1 MQFCASRKAFV
12 IAIFTS
18 KNSKYIW
25 SALIS
30 LLVLAAGPASLYAQ
44 VDTGS
49 ISGTVRDSSGAVIPD
64 AAITLQNP
72 STGLIFRATTNS
84 VGLYQFSAIRI
95 GTYTLSVEAKGFS
108 KATQEN
114 VSLSIQQNLVADF
127 TLTPGNVN
135 QQVEVTT
142 AQQQLQTE
150 DASVGGVVEERAIND
165 LPLNGRNY
173 TFLAQLNAGVTQS
186 QQDSRGLG
194 SSGSFTANGTAAN
207 QNNYLLDGID
217 NNSNLVDF
225 LNGNS
230 YVYKPS
236 VDSLSEFKV
245 QTGNFS
251 AEFGRA
257 AGAVLNATTK
267 SGSSQFHGDVWE
279 FFRNDAL
286 DANNYFEQ
294 QKGRYQQNQFGAT
307 LGGPIS
313 PLNHGK
319 MKTFFF
325 VDYEGTRIN
334 QATPYTSSVPTAL
347 ERSSGFTNLSE
358 LLAQGGTQTDLLGRN
373 FASGQVL
380 DPATTRPVTAGQHD
394 PVTGLTAQGSGYVR
408 DPFPGNLLPAARVG
422 ANAVNML
429 NQFPTPTSNSLFSNY
444 FSDPLLTDRLDQGDF
459 RLDQTFGDHDLAFG
473 RYSRSDETEYVPG
486 PFDTIINGGGFNTG
500 NQTNVADNAVVGWTH
515 IFSPSLV
522 NEARF
527 GFGSVDTLRTQ
538 AFSNDLTV
546 PSQYGIL
553 GIPPAPNNGGLPTYT
568 LSGLTEIGGSPWE
581 PTHEANNTYQLTENI
596 TKTVGKQTF
605 KGGFEYQHVV
615 LHFYQPAYPR
625 GSFDFDGAYTE
636 VPTYTSGN
644 TGVAQLV
651 LEPTASTV
659 AGGINFVGGSD
670 TVNGSNQA
678 TPSITRHYYAGYGQ
692 DDWKLNSK
700 TTVNLGLRYEYFGHG
715 VAPGGNA
722 LNYLPPSGSTAAEL
736 LMPNSTCKS
745 NLFSPSVL
753 AAFSTDNIG
762 IACTGNNA
770 LVQSDKADFAPRVGI
785 SYQPTPRLVVRSAFG
800 LFYGS
805 TVNGDNLVDAINYPF
820 SYTETYNEPDP
831 GHPIT
836 YPNGQIA
843 TFENGLSAISFTPTA
858 VNAAG
863 VAFTG
868 TDYHFQTPYTQEYN
882 LSVQVQIAANQS
894 FTLGYVGTQGRHLQV
909 HDNYNTPTQ
918 ILVPGENPQNF
929 VAYPNFARGF
939 TKNSTEANS
948 QYNAMQATYQF
959 SPRGGLNFLANY
971 TWSKCRTDA
980 RDILTNDI
988 GSYRA
993 PQLPGFGIKGDYA
1006 LCDYDVTNIFH
1017 LSGIYALPVGRGK
1030 ALLGNSSAIT
1040 DALFGGWQTNF
1051 ILTLQGGQPFTVP
1064 CNISTTAAFGCNA
1077 NVVFG
1082 ESLYGQHNVNQWMN
1096 PAAFTNPPVATA
1108 NGQSDYSVL
1117 GGPPTQ
1123 LYGPGWRRLDM
1134 SVFKIFNL
1142 SKEGGRRL
1150 EFRAEFFNL
1159 PNHPNFGNPGFS
1171 APGIAAAPGALN
1183 FSSNTFGQILGT
1195 RDGASDQREI
1205 QFALKFY
1212 F

>member
-1 MQFCASRKAFV
+1 VTAIIRK
-12 IAIFTS
+12 
-18 KNSKYIW
+18 KYSKYLLSSLI
-25 SALIS
+25 AL
-30 LLVLAAGPASLYAQ
+30 LTLNTGFTALHAQ

-49 ISGTVRDSSGAVIPD
+49 ISGTVKDSSGAVIPD
-64 AAITLQNP
+64 AAITLQNAN
-72 STGLIFRATTNS
+72 TGQAQHATSNS
-84 VGLYQFSAIRI
+84 SGLYQFAALRI
-95 GTYTLSVEAKGFS
+95 GTYSLTVEAKGF
-108 KATQEN
+108 ATVTQQN
-114 VSLSIQQNLVADF
+114 ATLAIQQNLVVDF
-127 TLTPGNVN
+127 TLTPGNVS
-135 QQVEVTT
+135 QQVQVTS
-142 AQQQLQTE
+142 APAQLQTE
-150 DASVGGVVEERAIND
+150 DASVGGVVEQKTIND

-236 VDSLSEFKV
+236 VDALSEFKV

-257 AGAVLNATTK
+257 AGAVLNATSK
-267 SGSSQFHGDVWE
+267 SGSSKFHGDVWE

-313 PLNHGK
+313 PLNHGSR
-319 MKTFFF
+319 KTFFF

-347 ERSSGFTNLSE
+347 EQSSGFTNLSQ
-358 LLAQGGTQTDLLGRN
+358 LLSQGGTQTDLLGRS

-380 DPATTRPVTAGQHD
+380 DPATTRAVTAGTPD
-394 PVTGLTAQGSGYVR
+394 PVTGRTATGSGYVR
-408 DPFPGNLLPAARVG
+408 DPFPGNLIPAARVD
-422 ANAVNML
+422 ANAVKML
-429 NQFPTPTSNSLFSNY
+429 NQFPAPNSSSLFSNY
-444 FSDPLLTDRLDQGDF
+444 FSDPLLTDQLDQGDI
-459 RLDQTFGDHDLAFG
+459 RLDQTFSDRDLAFG
-473 RYSRSDETEYVPG
+473 RYSRSNETEYIPG
-486 PFDTIINGGGFNTG
+486 PFNTIINGGGFNTG
-500 NQTNVADNAVVGWTH
+500 NQANVAENAVLGWTH

-538 AFSNDLTV
+538 AFSNQLNA
-546 PSQYGIL
+546 PSQYGIQ
-553 GIPPAPNNGGLPTYT
+553 GIPQVANGGGLPTYT

-581 PTHEANNTYQLTENI
+581 PTHEANNTYQLTENL
-596 TKTVGKQTF
+596 TKTAGKQTF
-605 KGGFEYQHVV
+605 KGGFEFQHVV

-644 TGVAQLV
+644 TGVAQLT
-651 LEPTASTV
+651 LTPRLSTV
-659 AGGINFVGGSD
+659 PGGINNVGGSD

-678 TPSITRHYYAGYGQ
+678 TPSIVRKYYAGYGE
-692 DDWKLNSK
+692 DDWKLNPK
-700 TTVNLGLRYEYFGHG
+700 TTLNLGVRYEYFGHG
-715 VAPGGNA
+715 VTPAGAA
-722 LNYLPPSGSTAAEL
+722 LNYLPPTGGAGAQL

-745 NLFSPSVL
+745 NNLFSNSVL
-753 AAFSTDNIG
+753 AALSTDNISIG
-762 IACTGNNA
+762 CTGNNS
-770 LVQSDKADFAPRVGI
+770 LVQSDKGDFAPRIGI
-785 SYQPTPRLVVRSAFG
+785 AYQLTPHFVVRSAFG
-800 LFYGS
+800 MFYGS

-820 SYTETYNEPDP
+820 SYTQTYNEPDP

-836 YPNGQIA
+836 YPNGQVA
-843 TFENGLSAISFTPTA
+843 TFENGLAPISPFTPTA

-868 TDYHFQTPYTQEYN
+868 SDYHFHTPFTQEYN
-882 LSVQVQIAANQS
+882 LSVQYQVASNQTV
-894 FTLGYVGTQGRHLQV
+894 TLGYVGTGGRHLQV

-918 ILVPGENPQNF
+918 ILVPGVNPQNF
-929 VAYPNFARGF
+929 IAYPNFARSF
-939 TKNSTEANS
+939 TKNSPEANS
-948 QYNAMQATYQF
+948 QYNGMQVTYQF
-959 SPRGGLNFLANY
+959 SSWQGLAFMTNY

-993 PQLPGFGIKGDYA
+993 PQLPGFGIKGDYG

-1017 LSGIYALPVGRGK
+1017 ANGTYALPVGRGQTFFGNTS
-1030 ALLGNSSAIT
+1030 ALTNAAI
-1040 DALFGGWQTNF
+1040 GGWQINF
-1051 ILTLQGGQPFTVP
+1051 ILTLQGGQPFTIP
-1064 CNISTTAAFGCNA
+1064 CNISTTASFGCNA
-1077 NVVFG
+1077 NVVPG
-1082 ESLYGQHNVNQWMN
+1082 QSLYGPHNVNQWLN

-1108 NGQSDYSVL
+1108 NGQSNYSVL
-1117 GGPPTQ
+1117 GGAPTQ
-1123 LYGPGWRRLDM
+1123 VYGPGFRRLDM
-1134 SVFKIFNL
+1134 SFFKTFPLN
-1142 SKEGGRRL
+1142 KDGGTRL

-1171 APGIAAAPGALN
+1171 APGIAAAPGATN
-1183 FSSNTFGQILGT
+1183 FSSDTFGQILGT
-1195 RDGASDQREI
+1195 RDGPSDQREI
-1205 QFALKFY
+1205 QFALKLY
-1212 F
+1212 Y